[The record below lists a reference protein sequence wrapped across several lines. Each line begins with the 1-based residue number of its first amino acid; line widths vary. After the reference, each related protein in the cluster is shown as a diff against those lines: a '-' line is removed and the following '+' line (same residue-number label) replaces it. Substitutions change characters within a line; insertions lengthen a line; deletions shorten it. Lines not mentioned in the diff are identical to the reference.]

1 MLHQRHIQL
10 RPIWMMV
17 LCLILLCACRPSNN
31 EVEAW
36 AFSDDDGKTWG
47 LIGTDGN
54 VRVPAGNFDRRPS
67 SVVGGMFSLP
77 DGKGYV
83 HLYAADQPAQPVTP
97 RKFARIGHF
106 FTEATLAQ
114 ETPDGPILII
124 DKEGHDI
131 ATTAQYPHYAIVR
144 MHNFSE
150 DRALFVT
157 RQGKYGY
164 MDTRGRV
171 TVPPV
176 YDIAYDYHEGVAL
189 VGMNNARGETGY
201 QLIDA
206 DGKVTGNIRITRCL
220 LDTRLSD
227 GLLLFKE
234 IHTGQ
239 MGFLDKRG
247 NTVSYLPGTILHA
260 SRCLDDRIPVQTT
273 DGAGCLNPKGETI
286 LPTLYSNV
294 QIVGKARIAIRHN
307 GHWQL
312 ADASG
317 QLLSDAR
324 FDTIYTFNRT
334 PHVIARQDKGYLLI
348 DRQGNTVSDFYTL
361 IVEDST
367 ANHLVSQVFTIT
379 SDMSE
384 SQTTPAPAK
393 PRPNETKP
401 VSSSTPVQS
410 RIEAKDWRK
419 VVRQH
424 PFYEEA
430 AKVTSGKLEETDAEN
445 RRMILNYVEHLRT
458 SYTTKDIDFLEQ
470 LFSENALIVV
480 GTVVHTAPQEETGYL
495 PPEQV
500 IYNVKSKRQYLERLK
515 QVFKSNRK
523 IEVTF
528 SDFHIMRHP
537 TRKGIYGV
545 SLRQKYQSDLYSD
558 DGFLFLLWDFRDE
571 TAPQIHVRTWQPRM
585 RNDHTPLPEDEL
597 FNIHHFNLE

>member
-1 MLHQRHIQL
+1 
-10 RPIWMMV
+10 MV

-97 RKFARIGHF
+97 RKFTRIGHF

-114 ETPDGPILII
+114 ETPDGPILIT

-150 DRALFVT
+150 GRALFVT
-157 RQGKYGY
+157 KQGKHGY
-164 MDTRGRV
+164 MDTRGHI
-171 TVPPV
+171 TVSPV

-189 VGMNNARGETGY
+189 VGINNAQGETAY
-201 QLIDA
+201 QLIDT
-206 DGKVTGNIRITRCL
+206 DGKVTGNIRMTGCL
-220 LDTRLSD
+220 LDTRLSG

-234 IHTGQ
+234 IQTEQ
-239 MGFLDKRG
+239 MGFLDKHG
-247 NTVSYLPGTILHA
+247 NTVCYLPGTILHA
-260 SRCLDDRIPVQTT
+260 SRCLDDRIAVETA
-273 DGAGCLNPKGETI
+273 DGTGCLNPKGEFL
-286 LPTLYSNV
+286 LPTLYSDV
-294 QIVGKARIAIRHN
+294 QVIGKDRMAIRHE

-312 ADASG
+312 TDASG
-317 QLLSDAR
+317 QTLSNAR
-324 FDTIYTFNRT
+324 FDTIFPFAHTS
-334 PHVIARQDKGYLLI
+334 HAIARQDKGCLLI
-348 DRQGNTVSDFYTL
+348 DRQGNPTSDFYTL

-367 ANHLVSQVFTIT
+367 ANHRMPQVFTIASAT
-379 SDMSE
+379 PE
-384 SQTTPAPAK
+384 SQPTPAPEKHQPNK
-393 PRPNETKP
+393 PR
-401 VSSSTPVQS
+401 SSIPTPAQS
-410 RIEAKDWRK
+410 QIEAKDWHE
-419 VVRQH
+419 VARQH

-480 GTVVHTAPQEETGYL
+480 GTVVRTAPQEETGYL